1 MKKRI
6 GVVADDVTGANDIG
20 VMFKKGGFRSAVFP
34 QSLISLCDIRRESE
48 GLDVIIIDTDSRFDA
63 PETAASKVAKA
74 TALLQTLPCDVYFR
88 IRQHA
93 GCAGSWMFHGYRRLS
108 GKWADDGGRHTL
120 CLWDEAG
127 GFAVSH
133 RSHPSHGLLFPS
145 GYYAQTD

>member
-63 PETAASKVAKA
+63 PETAALKVAKA
-74 TALLQTLPCDVYFR
+74 TALLQTLPCDVYFNKNIYVFR
-88 IRQHA
+88 GNI
-93 GCAGSWMFHGYRRLS
+93 G
-108 GKWADDGGRHTL
+108 
-120 CLWDEAG
+120 
-127 GFAVSH
+127 
-133 RSHPSHGLLFPS
+133 
-145 GYYAQTD
+145 

>member
-63 PETAASKVAKA
+63 PETAASKVC
-74 TALLQTLPCDVYFR
+74 LLYTSC
-88 IRQHA
+88 
-93 GCAGSWMFHGYRRLS
+93 RLS
-108 GKWADDGGRHTL
+108 GPGR
-120 CLWDEAG
+120 
-127 GFAVSH
+127 
-133 RSHPSHGLLFPS
+133 R
-145 GYYAQTD
+145 